1 MAINVGPINPSL
13 NKLTPGSPEYYRELH
28 RIIFQL
34 YNQGQDNSSTVT
46 TLQVTQ
52 QVISGDIDEFEGLPV
67 TLQTPLINSHDD
79 GVINDYTVA
88 VTGVYYAGIG
98 QSINATH
105 AAVIYFPEYPADSDG
120 FTVRNGDG
128 SLITLNGNGK
138 KMNGSTTGKLKRKG
152 TSIDFV
158 YHLNLDEWFSQ

>member
-1 MAINVGPINPSL
+1 MAVNVNPVNPAL
-13 NKLTPGSPEYYRELH
+13 NKLRPGSDEYFRELNK
-28 RIIFQL
+28 IIFQL
-34 YNQGQDNSSTVT
+34 YNQGQDTSSTVT
-46 TLQVTQ
+46 TLEVTQ
-52 QVISGDIDEFEGLPV
+52 QIINADSEGFEGLPV
-67 TLQTPLINSHDD
+67 AVETQLINSHDD
-79 GVINDYTVA
+79 GVINDYTVS